1 MSPLAEEIVSGLK
14 TTPKQFSEV
23 VDAYMDV
30 PWRQILKAWG
40 EVRAA
45 DILKRD
51 DNGAYY
57 IEADGRTGEV

>member
-1 MSPLAEEIVSGLK
+1 MSPLAEEIVAVLK
-14 TTPKQFSEV
+14 KTPKQFSEL
-23 VDAYMDV
+23 VDAHMDV

-57 IEADGRTGEV
+57 IDAET